1 MNNKITIEYQELDD
15 WSLLSYSEHK
25 LILKATEA
33 AENAYAQY
41 SNFYVGAAVEI
52 ENGHIIV
59 GNNQEN
65 ASYPCGICAERV
77 ALFSA
82 HANYPDSVV
91 KRIAITA
98 FSKDFNINQPTAPCG
113 LCRQVMLEFEEKQK
127 TDINILLFD
136 TKKIIKI
143 AKAKDLLPMYF
154 QENQLKIL
162 KK

>member
-15 WSLLSYSEHK
+15 WSLLSDSEHK
-25 LILKATEA
+25 LILKAKEA

-98 FSKDFNINQPTAPCG
+98 FSKDFNINQPAAPCG
-113 LCRQVMLEFEEKQK
+113 LCRQVVLEFEEKQK

-154 QENQLKIL
+154 QENQLKNN
-162 KK
+162 